1 MALGLRR
8 LLTLCALAAL
18 GFFASLS
25 ISSSLALFSVTGAG
39 QGQSFAAGT
48 VVLTG
53 TSTAAGDRCPLGG
66 VPGAASAC
74 TYTISYSGSLRAW
87 VWLDVTASGSSASGL
102 QIIGSGPIQKFTV
115 GSHQIVAGEA
125 VQGGFQETI
134 TVSCLASSAPSVSV
148 SPCETNPSECEGTG
162 TQESPSD
169 QQSQQNSDGESGDQT
184 ACSGLTVTLRA
195 YAVQAANNTNASDN
209 GPVSWS

>member
-1 MALGLRR
+1 MTLGFRR
-8 LLTLCALAAL
+8 LLTLCALVAL
-18 GFFASLS
+18 GFLASLS
-25 ISSSLALFSVTGAG
+25 VSSSLALFSATGAG
-39 QGQSFAAGT
+39 KAQTFAAGT

-53 TSTAAGDRCPLGG
+53 KSAPGDRCLLGG
-66 VPGAASAC
+66 TTGAPSAC
-74 TYTISYSGSLRAW
+74 TYTISYSGSLSAW
-87 VWLDVTASGSSASGL
+87 VWLDVVASGSTASGL
-102 QIIGSGPIQKFTV
+102 QIVGSSPIQTFTI

-125 VQGGFQETI
+125 VEGGFQETI
-134 TVSCLASSAPSVSV
+134 TVSCPASSAPSVSV
-148 SPCETNPSECEGTG
+148 SPCETSPSECEGTG